1 MSAKTRTYNPVD
13 ASPVKSFFVTMLTR
27 DIELSDAILDLLDN
41 CVDGIHRSKKKGQD
55 HKPFGGFKAS
65 INFDATYFKI
75 EDNCG
80 GIPWGLHDYAFRMG
94 KASGKEE
101 KLGTVGVYGIGMKRA
116 IFKIGNDCKITS
128 QNASDSYEVE
138 ISSRW
143 IADEKE
149 WNLPV
154 KAAQKLGHDGTAVY
168 IKKLNSGIAD
178 QFSDS
183 AFEADL
189 IKKIQTHYSIIILKG
204 FEVKVNGKKMSPAP
218 LRLNWDDSHDRNSI
232 RPFVY
237 KTKVDGVDVF
247 LTVGFTRS
255 IPSQEEAFNNQD
267 KIEYSSDYAGWTL
280 VCNDRVVAYCDKS
293 ELTGWGEAGIPQ
305 YHTQFIAISGIVEFS
320 SNDASKLPMTTTK
333 RGIDTSST
341 LYLQVKNKM
350 REGLRYFITYTNKWK
365 KDIKTSK
372 EHIRAATPLSLEEI
386 KQKVSST
393 KMTVVKLKP
402 GGHQYVPSLPSP
414 PTREDNKARISFTKR
429 KEDIKIVGEY
439 LLKEPDAKP
448 DLVGEACFNTILK
461 EAKK

>member
-204 FEVKVNGKKMSPAP
+204 FEVKVNGTQQRRLVLGSQPGRPAGTGQRYHRVPIVHVP
-218 LRLNWDDSHDRNSI
+218 LQRSACAHDRDAGAFPCDQLGAVSGGI
-232 RPFVY
+232 TGLDLEGESGLP
-237 KTKVDGVDVF
+237 GA
-247 LTVGFTRS
+247 RS
-255 IPSQEEAFNNQD
+255 
-267 KIEYSSDYAGWTL
+267 
-280 VCNDRVVAYCDKS
+280 
-293 ELTGWGEAGIPQ
+293 
-305 YHTQFIAISGIVEFS
+305 
-320 SNDASKLPMTTTK
+320 
-333 RGIDTSST
+333 
-341 LYLQVKNKM
+341 
-350 REGLRYFITYTNKWK
+350 
-365 KDIKTSK
+365 
-372 EHIRAATPLSLEEI
+372 
-386 KQKVSST
+386 
-393 KMTVVKLKP
+393 
-402 GGHQYVPSLPSP
+402 
-414 PTREDNKARISFTKR
+414 
-429 KEDIKIVGEY
+429 
-439 LLKEPDAKP
+439 
-448 DLVGEACFNTILK
+448 
-461 EAKK
+461 